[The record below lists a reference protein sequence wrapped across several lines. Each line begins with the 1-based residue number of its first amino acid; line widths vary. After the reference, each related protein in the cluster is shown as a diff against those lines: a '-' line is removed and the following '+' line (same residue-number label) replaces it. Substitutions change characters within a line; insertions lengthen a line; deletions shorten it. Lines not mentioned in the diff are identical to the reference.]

1 MTEHTMLAYQSNHAA
16 AQHKCPPESITMGSL
31 CNNYT
36 LVNQEEI
43 RKKLG
48 YLFSKNV
55 MLSIKV
61 PGKFATSTLLT
72 TITCIEGGHIF
83 LGGFQN
89 ERFNKDLLAQN
100 TLVVSASFEGIA
112 VSFILSDTAGV
123 DIDATFN
130 LKAPLPQS
138 MEWVQRRNARR
149 VKVPINIPVKIQY
162 KNQAEYYNVAD
173 ISVAGLS
180 YIIQSEDHDFATIG
194 GLFTDCN
201 IFMPD
206 NSVYTACFEIVNN
219 ITIPYKYTKQINR
232 VGCEIKRASYRL
244 DTALQRLINQ
254 IDFYYK

>member
-1 MTEHTMLAYQSNHAA
+1 MLAYQSNHAA
-16 AQHKCPPESITMGSL
+16 AQHKCIPESITMGSL
-31 CNNYT
+31 CNNNYT

-43 RKKLG
+43 RKKLD

-83 LGGFQN
+83 FGGFQN
-89 ERFNKDLLAQN
+89 DRFNKDLLAQN

-112 VSFILSDTAGV
+112 VSFILGGTVGI
-123 DIDATFN
+123 DIDATFT
-130 LKAPLPQS
+130 LKALLPQS

-149 VKVPINIPVKIQY
+149 VKVPINIPVKIQF

-180 YIIQSEDHDFATIG
+180 YNIQTEDHDFATIG